1 MKILRRY
8 LLRQHALPFLFALA
22 ALTSFELLRQIA
34 RKLGDLI
41 GKGIPWTVILEF
53 FLLTI
58 PFLIAIT
65 LSMAVLVAV
74 LYTMSRMTGDR
85 ELTAIRAGGVS
96 LGQLVRRSWRPPPS
110 WPSCRSCSA
119 IRCCRERTTGCA
131 R

>member
-1 MKILRRY
+1 MRILRRY

-96 LGQLVRRSWRPPPS
+96 L
-110 WPSCRSCSA
+110 
-119 IRCCRERTTGCA
+119 
-131 R
+131 

>member
-8 LLRQHALPFLFALA
+8 VLSQHLWPFVYALS

-34 RKLGDLI
+34 RKLQDLL
-41 GKGIPWTVILEF
+41 GKGLPWTVIVEF

-74 LYTMSRMTGDR
+74 LYTMSRLAEDH
-85 ELTAIRAGGVS
+85 EITAMRAGGVS
-96 LGQLVRRSWRPPPS
+96 TGQIVRPLLAAAAVVAAASFLLGQSESPS
-110 WPSCRSCSA
+110 NLPS
-119 IRCCRERTTGCA
+119 GL
-131 R
+131 